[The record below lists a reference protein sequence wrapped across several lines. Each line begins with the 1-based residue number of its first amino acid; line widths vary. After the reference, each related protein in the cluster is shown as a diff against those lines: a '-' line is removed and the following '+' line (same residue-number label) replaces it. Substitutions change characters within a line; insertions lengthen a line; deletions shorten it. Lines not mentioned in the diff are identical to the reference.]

1 MYVIYRSRDEKIEL
15 TKDKVHAEPDDDKF
29 TFANDVAEWVLSRS
43 LMTRES
49 DESEA
54 VRSKL

>member
-1 MYVIYRSRDEKIEL
+1 M
-15 TKDKVHAEPDDDKF
+15 HAEPDDDKF

-43 LMTRES
+43 LMSKES
-49 DESEA
+49 DGSEA